1 MRFIS
6 RQCVRQLTTMLT
18 VLLGGITS
26 TYATVTSGMGTFTLD
41 GGSQVTGTTASG
53 SYTAASVQD
62 VPKQV

>member
-1 MRFIS
+1 M
-6 RQCVRQLTTMLT
+6 MLT